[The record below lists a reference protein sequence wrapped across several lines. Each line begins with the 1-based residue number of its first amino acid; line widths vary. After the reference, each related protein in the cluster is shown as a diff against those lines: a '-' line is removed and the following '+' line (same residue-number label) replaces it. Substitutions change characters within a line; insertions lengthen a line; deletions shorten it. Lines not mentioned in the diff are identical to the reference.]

1 MRRYGAHAG
10 HVPSRA
16 MNDAGVQRLIEHARS
31 PTWTRIAGYSIEKV
45 HTGVLVHALRRGGAA
60 SHALAVAM
68 WNLATDEAITPAEVA
83 AVEAAPECQLGT
95 GRHSVIDLLVVI
107 TLRAGGRL
115 RLGIEVKV
123 DASPDWA
130 QAHRLGSALRSIAAR
145 EPGRAAMVLLTL
157 GVAQV
162 CRWEG
167 ASEQSPSSVRRWG
180 LDDLLRLRE
189 FIRAASDLDAVVE
202 PWLRELD
209 DEQLRRHHARE
220 VAAQDAEVL
229 GYRGRTLLTYQ
240 LHQLAGDLEAACH
253 GSWTVSVQSHNVV
266 ATSHKANDPIVID
279 GAPLRMYLE
288 IAGDQLCLKA
298 WSSQGDAR
306 ARARVA
312 VAHYEAALLPP
323 AVRLPPPVRRAGDS
337 ATLSRCRVDVQN
349 PAATQL
355 VVAAAMVAW
364 DRMRAA
370 HG

>member
-1 MRRYGAHAG
+1 
-10 HVPSRA
+10 
-16 MNDAGVQRLIEHARS
+16 MNDAGVQRLIDHARS
-31 PTWTRIAGYSIEKV
+31 PSWTRIAGYSIEKV

-83 AVEAAPECQLGT
+83 LVEAAPECQLGT

-130 QAHRLGSALRSIAAR
+130 QAHRLGSALRSIAGR

-167 ASEQSPSSVRRWG
+167 TWEQSPSSVRRWG
-180 LDDLLRLRE
+180 LDEFLRLRE
-189 FIRAASDLDAVVE
+189 TIRAASDLDAVVE

-209 DEQLRRHHARE
+209 DEVLRQTHARA
-220 VAAQDAEVL
+220 VAEQDAATL
-229 GYRGRTLLTYQ
+229 GYRGRTLLAYR
-240 LHQLAGDLEAACH
+240 LHHLAGELDVAGH
-253 GSWTVSVQSHNVV
+253 GLWTVAVHSHNVV
-266 ATSHKANDPIVID
+266 ATSHKANHLLPVE
-279 GAPLRMYLE
+279 GPPLRAFLE
-288 IAGDQLCLKA
+288 ITDGQLCLKA
-298 WSSQGDAR
+298 WSGQGDAR
-306 ARARVA
+306 ARARA
-312 VAHYEAALLPP
+312 AAAHYEAALLPP

-337 ATLSRCRVDVQN
+337 ATLSRCRVDVRN
-349 PAATQL
+349 PVATQL